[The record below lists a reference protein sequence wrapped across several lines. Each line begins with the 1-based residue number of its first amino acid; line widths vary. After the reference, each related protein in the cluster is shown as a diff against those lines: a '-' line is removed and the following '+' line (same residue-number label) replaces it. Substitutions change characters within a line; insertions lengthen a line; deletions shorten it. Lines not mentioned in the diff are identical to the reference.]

1 MKDILAQLTEQ
12 LDQGRAV
19 QQHNP
24 DRAIR
29 MPELLT
35 IIPLSRTTICRMV
48 KRGEFPA
55 PIKLSPGGA
64 AVCWRLSS
72 VMMWLTEREVLS
84 APVDYT
90 FH

>member
-1 MKDILAQLTEQ
+1 MNDYLAELTEQ
-12 LDQGRAV
+12 LNQGRAA
-19 QQHNP
+19 QQPCP

-29 MPELLT
+29 MPELLK
-35 IIPLSRTTICRMV
+35 IIPLSRQTIYRMI

-55 PIKLSPGGA
+55 PIKLSPGG